1 MVTTRSTTTFNKA
14 VAKRISDPVD
24 RSLCYAGSVTTQLVI
39 EWDYRATSPD
49 SQPTLPIDPYDVFPD
64 FNMSVD
70 VPDLNMSVSSTR
82 TESDNASDYTLVSV
96 DAEGSEGV

>member
-1 MVTTRSTTTFNKA
+1 
-14 VAKRISDPVD
+14 
-24 RSLCYAGSVTTQLVI
+24 
-39 EWDYRATSPD
+39 
-49 SQPTLPIDPYDVFPD
+49 VFPD

-96 DAEGSEGV
+96 TDAEGSEGV

>member
-1 MVTTRSTTTFNKA
+1 
-14 VAKRISDPVD
+14 
-24 RSLCYAGSVTTQLVI
+24 
-39 EWDYRATSPD
+39 
-49 SQPTLPIDPYDVFPD
+49 VFPD